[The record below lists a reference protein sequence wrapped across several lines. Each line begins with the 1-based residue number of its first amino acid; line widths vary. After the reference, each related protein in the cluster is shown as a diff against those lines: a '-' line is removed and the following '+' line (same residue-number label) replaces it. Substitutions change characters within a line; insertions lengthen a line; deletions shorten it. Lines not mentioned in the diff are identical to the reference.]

1 MYRLGKAAYSKGYPG
16 FESLSLRQQLPQVVD
31 CKAKTLQFNELEKIV
46 EVYTVSPIPSFSVLS
61 DQKQYH
67 GPKVVPRFFAGK
79 GKSPPRQ
86 ATP

>member
-86 ATP
+86 ATR